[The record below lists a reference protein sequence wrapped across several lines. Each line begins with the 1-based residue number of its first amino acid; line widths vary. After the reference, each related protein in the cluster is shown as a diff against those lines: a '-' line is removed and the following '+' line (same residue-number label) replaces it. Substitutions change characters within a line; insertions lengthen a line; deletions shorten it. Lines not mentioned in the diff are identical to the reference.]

1 MNIIFVYAFY
11 NTFNNVC
18 STKESPHR
26 GLMLSRSELPNYKYA
41 DFVHK
46 GPKDN
51 LPLLTPLYY

>member
-1 MNIIFVYAFY
+1 MLFTIPLTMFAQQ
-11 NTFNNVC
+11 
-18 STKESPHR
+18 KESPHR

-51 LPLLTPLYY
+51 LPLLAPLYY